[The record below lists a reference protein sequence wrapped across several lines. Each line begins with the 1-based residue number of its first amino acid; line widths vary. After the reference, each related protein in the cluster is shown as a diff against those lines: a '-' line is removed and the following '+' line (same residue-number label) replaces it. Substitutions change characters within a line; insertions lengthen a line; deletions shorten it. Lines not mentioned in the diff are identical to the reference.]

1 MENTKKVTVSIGE
14 ILYWLFFGSLLFA
27 KGIGL
32 YDGQAAFKLVLVFS
46 CLCLMAKLAIEK
58 YTVPEMI
65 KIIAVIGLTG
75 ITYIVSGEKGLFL
88 YGLMMVGMKYV
99 DIKRLFA
106 VGTIIWTIAFC
117 SLTISSL
124 FHLADTAFKVHD
136 KLGMGHIF
144 RWALGY
150 SHPNVL
156 HVSYIVLSMF
166 FIYLIGEKFRIKHA
180 IYLFA
185 GNCLVFLYSVS
196 YTGFLIFMCLIGGR
210 IYLLLRKKPGKVE
223 KLSIQMVFPCC
234 VILSLIFPLVATGK
248 IFDVVNKILNTRLAL
263 AKYYL
268 TPEFISLFGKRVSEI
283 TSYVLTMDN
292 AYLFAFISYGIISFS
307 VLCVATEW
315 LIYSYVKEEKYL
327 ELLIILTIAIG
338 GLTEPFLYNT
348 SFKNLSFVFLGSL
361 LFSKKGGRKEY
372 NLFSFKW
379 ISKLNKN
386 ISYNI
391 CHLNAAKEKLIV
403 VFKYSKMKLLM
414 GLTGGFLAIIIGY
427 ALLSYPE
434 GYIIRRVDCADISEE
449 IHYYKGNGKFANY
462 RVMGNIADGEEVEF
476 FDGNIVIMEKV
487 RNLIIVSLTGFGVGY
502 LAYGFLK
509 DSKNK
514 SDNANTGE

>member
-1 MENTKKVTVSIGE
+1 MENAKKVTVSVGE
-14 ILYWLFFGSLLFA
+14 ILYWLFFSSLLFA

-32 YDGQAAFKLVLVFS
+32 YDGQTAFKLVLVFS
-46 CLCLMAKLAIEK
+46 CLCLMVKLTIEK
-58 YTVPEMI
+58 YTVSEI
-65 KIIAVIGLTG
+65 LKIIAVIGLTG
-75 ITYIVSGEKGLFL
+75 ITYMVSGEKGLFL

-99 DIKRLFA
+99 DIKRLFT
-106 VGTIIWTIAFC
+106 VGTIVWTIAFC

-124 FHLADTAFKVHD
+124 FHLEDTAFKVHD
-136 KLGMGHIF
+136 KLGLGHIF

-223 KLSIQMVFPCC
+223 KLLIQMVFPCC

-248 IFDVVNKILNTRLAL
+248 IFDIVNNILNTRLAL

-268 TPEFISLFGKRVSEI
+268 TPEFISFFGKRVSEI

-292 AYLFAFISYGIISFS
+292 AYLFAFISYGIIPFS
-307 VLCVATEW
+307 ILCVATEW

-327 ELLIILTIAIG
+327 ELLIVLTIAIG

-348 SFKNLSFVFLGSL
+348 SFKNLSFIFLGSL
-361 LFSKKGGRKEY
+361 LFLKKDGEKKY
-372 NLFSFKW
+372 NMIPFCVAQKW
-379 ISKLNKN
+379 NKN
-386 ISYNI
+386 IDVDVDFLRAFKSKFLGL
-391 CHLNAAKEKLIV
+391 C
-403 VFKYSKMKLLM
+403 KYSKIKFVSGIAGILFMLI
-414 GLTGGFLAIIIGY
+414 LANMMI
-427 ALLSYPE
+427 SYPK
-434 GYIIRRVDCADISEE
+434 GYVVYRVDCADISEE
-449 IHYYKGNGKFANY
+449 MQYYDEQNSSYADYKRMANFETGEEIEY
-462 RVMGNIADGEEVEF
+462 FSGNI
-476 FDGNIVIMEKV
+476 IIMEKI
-487 RNLIIVSLTGFGVGY
+487 RNTVLFILAGYILGYTGCGLITQRR
-502 LAYGFLK
+502 K
-509 DSKNK
+509 
-514 SDNANTGE
+514 